1 MTSQARRLGLALA
14 LRVAAILLLALVVV
28 GHPWPSER
36 ARPTVFVLADS
47 SASVAA
53 DPAHVALEEVLETTR
68 GSSHTASVQLIEF
81 AESPSA
87 TASRNGTNIE
97 AAVVEALSR
106 RTAESPAA
114 IVLLSDGRA
123 TAGDTRRA
131 LRAARTAGTTV
142 LWRTLAADAST
153 PHIVELLAP
162 RQAQPGQEIPVRVR
176 LAGRAATPLVLS
188 LVSRGGDA
196 TDRVE
201 STVDAGDPAAMEVL
215 VRARAPGALL
225 LDVELREAASGRLLD
240 AWASAAIVDVAAPD
254 AVMYVAAGSRPLEQ
268 SLKAGGWNVTRIE
281 PTALDAAARGLDAY
295 AAVVLD
301 DVPSTAAREATWAAL
316 DAAVRERG
324 TGLLVLGGPHSFAAG
339 GYRDSTLESLLP
351 VRSRP
356 AGLGDAAAVVFV
368 VDKSGSMGETAA
380 GVDRFR
386 LAQRAVTETAAT
398 LAERDSAALVLF
410 DAEPRVLLPLQNA
423 AGFRDTVMR
432 PWPAQPR
439 GGTRLAPAL
448 EAALEQLAGSVAPRR
463 IIVLVTDGFVDAAP
477 EESLRSQLAA
487 AAVEL
492 VALGVGPDADTA
504 ALRPFFPPDRSTVL
518 HVGQAAELPSV
529 MRSGLESRRA
539 PVERGRIE
547 VREVVPLPFLR
558 VGTRDWPAVAAY
570 DVTTPAPRSI
580 VHLESSRGD
589 PLVVEWRAG
598 LGRVVTVTPGLG
610 AWTTT
615 WMHWYRWP
623 ELAGGLLEWV
633 VASDAAGQLWTSIVD
648 SPRELRIDVEIA
660 ADGRWSDLPAGRLR
674 IGHPSG
680 RVSEEPLTPTAP
692 GRLGAAIGD
701 PEAGLYSF
709 TVQVGESVRR
719 VSHLRRAP
727 RERAGAGPH
736 PDVAAWRAD
745 GLLSDWSAA
754 EYERTL
760 AGMAPADGR
769 PQRALLLALAL
780 FVLGVLVERA
790 RK

>member
-1 MTSQARRLGLALA
+1 VTTQARRLGLALA
-14 LRVAAILLLALVVV
+14 LRVAAMLLLALVVA

-36 ARPTVFVLADS
+36 ARPTVFVLADR

-53 DPAHVALEEVLETTR
+53 EPARVALEEVLEAAR
-68 GSSHTASVQLIEF
+68 GSAHTASVQLIEF
-81 AESPSA
+81 AEGPSA
-87 TASRNGTNIE
+87 AASRSGTNIE
-97 AAVVEALSR
+97 SAVVEALQR
-106 RTAESPAA
+106 RTADSPAA
-114 IVLLSDGRA
+114 IVVLSDGRA

-153 PHIVELLAP
+153 PHIVELFAP
-162 RQAQPGQEIPVRVR
+162 RQAQPGQDIPVRVR
-176 LAGRAATPLVLS
+176 LAERTGTPLVLS
-188 LVSRGGDA
+188 LVSRVADA

-201 STVDAGDPAAMEVL
+201 STLEAGDRATMEVL
-215 VRARAPGALL
+215 VRARVPGTLV
-225 LDVELREAASGRLLD
+225 LDAELREAASGRLLD
-240 AWASAAIVDVAAPD
+240 AWASAAVVDVAAPD
-254 AVMYVAAGSRPLEQ
+254 AVMYVAAGPRPLAQ
-268 SLKAGGWNVTRIE
+268 SLKAGGWSVTRIE
-281 PTALDAAARGLDAY
+281 PSALDAAAPGLDAY

-301 DVPSTAAREATWAAL
+301 DVPATAAREATWSAL

-410 DAEPRVLLPLQNA
+410 DAEPRVLLPLQSS
-423 AGFRDTVMR
+423 AGFRDAVMR

-448 EAALEQLAGSVAPRR
+448 ESALEQLAGSFAPRR
-463 IIVLVTDGFVDAAP
+463 IVVLVTDGFVDAAP
-477 EESLRSQLAA
+477 DESLRSRLAA

-504 ALRPFFPPDRSTVL
+504 ALRPFFPPERSTVL

-529 MRSGLESRRA
+529 MRAGLESRRA
-539 PVERGRIE
+539 PVERGRIA
-547 VREVVPLPFLR
+547 VREVIPLPFLR
-558 VGTRDWPAVAAY
+558 GGTRDWPAVAAY
-570 DVTTPAPRSI
+570 DVTTPAPRSV

-610 AWTTT
+610 AWTTE
-615 WMHWYRWP
+615 WMHWSRWP

-633 VASDAAGQLWTSIVD
+633 AASDAAGQLWTSIVD
-648 SPRELRIDVEIA
+648 SPREVRVDVEFA
-660 ADGRWSDLPAGRLR
+660 TDGRWSDPPAGRLR
-674 IGHPSG
+674 IEHPSG
-680 RVSEEPLTPTAP
+680 RVTEESLSPTAP

-701 PEAGLYSF
+701 PAAGLYSL

-727 RERAGAGPH
+727 RERAGPGPH
-736 PDVAAWRAD
+736 ADVAAWRAD
-745 GLLSDWSAA
+745 GLLSDWSAT

-780 FVLGVLVERA
+780 FVLGLLVERA